1 MSKMTRISDTVS
13 TSLDKLCKE
22 TGKSRQ
28 LLIEEAVE
36 RLSRQYFLHKAN
48 EAYEKL
54 RHNKKAWKEHLK
66 EQALWDN
73 ALEDGLANE

>member
-1 MSKMTRISDTVS
+1 MSKMTRISDA
-13 TSLDKLCKE
+13 TSSNLDHLCKE

-28 LLIEEAVE
+28 LLIEEAIE

-48 EAYEKL
+48 EAYESL

-66 EQALWDN
+66 EQSLWDN
-73 ALEDGLANE
+73 ALEDGLVDE